1 MISAIWGVAIGV
13 LWSWW
18 YLCVSL
24 TCLWGRSLRALTDNL
39 SLNEWGVCA
48 SPGHCWNST
57 IYKVELRKKL
67 SLFLLIIKPFKKV
80 VFLELVDRTSLVQMK
95 RSKDWYTAG
104 GSDLF
109 TDPMSIG
116 VLRLSFSDCTALERE
131 LWKEKTKK
139 FKVPRWWSD
148 AVKARGVFLT
158 WFVWFG
164 LQKAYKQKHTATL
177 LFSK

>member
-104 GSDLF
+104 GSDYLL
-109 TDPMSIG
+109 TPCQSEC
-116 VLRLSFSDCTALERE
+116 SDLVSQTALP
-131 LWKEKTKK
+131 WKENCEKK
-139 FKVPRWWSD
+139 
-148 AVKARGVFLT
+148 
-158 WFVWFG
+158 
-164 LQKAYKQKHTATL
+164 KQKNSRCPDDEVML
-177 LFSK
+177 